1 MFTEQLSECI
11 HVHDFRHLHQSAHKT
26 GYSTDTALLSI
37 KKKFMHPSLSRLCS
51 EMVLF
56 LPN

>member
-37 KKKFMHPSLSRLCS
+37 KKEVYAP
-51 EMVLF
+51 VLV
-56 LPN
+56 